1 MPLELSTRQARRLA
15 LSAQGFG
22 KQPQSPPTLPAL
34 KRMLQ
39 RLGVLQIDSVNALV
53 RSHYLPLFSR
63 LGDYAPAMLDQL
75 AWGRGR
81 QRQLFEYWGHEA
93 SLLPL
98 SLYPMLRWRMAHA
111 ADGRGIYR
119 QLAQFGR
126 ERQDVIAR
134 VLAAVREQ
142 GALGAGSLSTRQ
154 ERAGRWWD
162 WSEEKH
168 ALEWLFAAGEV
179 TVAGRRGFER
189 LYDVPDNVLPR
200 AILDQPQPGEAEAHQ
215 GLMLHAATAL
225 GVATER
231 DLRDY
236 FRLEPAQGRAALA
249 ELIADGRGIYRQLA
263 QFGRERQDVIA
274 RVLAAVREQGALGA
288 GSLSTREERAGP
300 WWDWSEEKHA
310 LEWLFAAGEVTVA
323 GRRGFERLYDVPDNV
338 LPRAILDQ
346 PQPGEAEAH
355 QGLMLHAATA
365 LGVATERDLRD
376 YFRLEPAQG
385 RAALAELIADG
396 RLQAVQ
402 VQGWKQPAYS
412 AGTPRIPRRI
422 EASALLSPFDSLV
435 WERNRTERLFD
446 FRYRLEIYT
455 PAHKRVYGYYVL
467 PFLFD
472 ERIAARVD
480 LRAERALGQLAVH
493 AVHAE
498 ADGLGEVG
506 YETLAAQLL
515 RLARWLGL
523 ERVQLN
529 CPREEGSQLRRAL
542 LSAALA

>member
-1 MPLELSTRQARRLA
+1 MSLKLSINQARRLA

-22 KQPQSPPTLPAL
+22 KHPEAPPTLPAV

-63 LGDYAPAMLDQL
+63 LGDYSPATLDQL

-98 SLYPMLRWRMAHA
+98 SLYPLLRWRMAHA
-111 ADGRGIYR
+111 
-119 QLAQFGR
+119 
-126 ERQDVIAR
+126 
-134 VLAAVREQ
+134 
-142 GALGAGSLSTRQ
+142 
-154 ERAGRWWD
+154 
-162 WSEEKH
+162 
-168 ALEWLFAAGEV
+168 
-179 TVAGRRGFER
+179 
-189 LYDVPDNVLPR
+189 
-200 AILDQPQPGEAEAHQ
+200 
-215 GLMLHAATAL
+215 
-225 GVATER
+225 
-231 DLRDY
+231 
-236 FRLEPAQGRAALA
+236 
-249 ELIADGRGIYRQLA
+249 ADGRGIYRQLA

-323 GRRGFERLYDVPDNV
+323 GRRGFERLYDVPEKV
-338 LPRAILDQ
+338 LPKAILDQ
-346 PQPGEAEAH
+346 TLPREAEAH
-355 QGLMLHAATA
+355 QGLMLHAAAA
-365 LGVATERDLRD
+365 LGVGTERDLRD

-385 RAALAELIADG
+385 KAALAELLADG
-396 RLQAVQ
+396 RLQAVA
-402 VQGWKQPAYS
+402 VQGWNQPGYC
-412 AGTPRIPRRI
+412 AGMPRIPRRI

-467 PFLFD
+467 PFLYR
-472 ERIAARVD
+472 ERIVARVD
-480 LRAERALGQLAVH
+480 LRAERTQGQLAVH

-498 ADGLGEVG
+498 TPGLDEEG
-506 YETLAAQLL
+506 YDALAGHLL
-515 RLARWLGL
+515 RLANWLGL

-529 CPREEGSQLRRAL
+529 CPRIEGSQLRRAL
-542 LSAALA
+542 SAAPV